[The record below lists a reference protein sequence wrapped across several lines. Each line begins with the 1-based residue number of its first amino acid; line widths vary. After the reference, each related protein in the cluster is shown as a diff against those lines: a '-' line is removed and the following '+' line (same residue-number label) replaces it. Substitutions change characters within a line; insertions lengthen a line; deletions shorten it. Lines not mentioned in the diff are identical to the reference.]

1 MSLFT
6 LSLLKSTVHAFKSF
20 KIKLQNFTSNFYIS
34 YFIESEWQQ
43 HKCRNNNR
51 MQNNPPRDRKCS
63 SIMSEAIDIPSK
75 WCDGTQRL
83 RLTRSN
89 RLLASLPAAAES
101 REAKWTRGHVIA
113 MLYSHVF
120 LHSISLLKLS
130 FCSPSHLY
138 FITARPLYLSQS
150 LLHLLPLVQPLS
162 PSSLYHHFCLPSRLL
177 SVYPDIFF
185 F

>member
-1 MSLFT
+1 
-6 LSLLKSTVHAFKSF
+6 
-20 KIKLQNFTSNFYIS
+20 
-34 YFIESEWQQ
+34 
-43 HKCRNNNR
+43 
-51 MQNNPPRDRKCS
+51 MQLYNVRRDWH
-63 SIMSEAIDIPSK
+63 PSK

-83 RLTRSN
+83 RLTRSH

-101 REAKWTRGHVIA
+101 REVKRTRGHVIA

-120 LHSISLLKLS
+120 LHGISLLKLS

-138 FITARPLYLSQS
+138 FITARPFYLFQS

-177 SVYPDIFF
+177 SVCPDISVFSKQRSEASCSCLIWAVSSALTTTRRDSDGLGRVCEH
-185 F
+185 

>member
-1 MSLFT
+1 
-6 LSLLKSTVHAFKSF
+6 
-20 KIKLQNFTSNFYIS
+20 
-34 YFIESEWQQ
+34 
-43 HKCRNNNR
+43 
-51 MQNNPPRDRKCS
+51 MQLYNVRSDWH
-63 SIMSEAIDIPSK
+63 PSK

-83 RLTRSN
+83 RLTRSH

-101 REAKWTRGHVIA
+101 REVKRTRGHVIS

-120 LHSISLLKLS
+120 LHGISLLKLS

-138 FITARPLYLSQS
+138 FITARPFYLFQS

-177 SVYPDIFF
+177 SVCPDISFF
-185 F
+185 LSRGLRPAVPVLFEPFQVLSQQQGEIVMVLAEFVNTNSWRMRITQQWVRICWRLRLYHQ